1 MDVDIF
7 IQIMIV
13 RFLHHSIAIG
23 KLSFTFT
30 KRNLIRVSIVKIV
43 CQLEIHMKIGCSILR
58 FFSVFA
64 GELGVDCF
72 EGDRKHIK
80 VSWLLQ
86 NYKRNMSKKVQ
97 FFVWQKA
104 FFSALPRNDNSVR
117 SIGESF
123 SSIFYGRLLQIVDLF
138 LKRYFWIQDT
148 WWANQLILSFSQVQ
162 HSHSRRNY
170 NDIYS
175 WKDFQNNKK

>member
-1 MDVDIF
+1 MDVDVF
-7 IQIMIV
+7 IQRKIV

-23 KLSFTFT
+23 KLSFT

-58 FFSVFA
+58 FFFCLCRRIESGLSWG
-64 GELGVDCF
+64 GEGS
-72 EGDRKHIK
+72 I
-80 VSWLLQ
+80 
-86 NYKRNMSKKVQ
+86 SKYHDYCKITKEICLKKYN
-97 FFVWQKA
+97 FRLTKGI
-104 FFSALPRNDNSVR
+104 FSALPRNDNSVR

-162 HSHSRRNY
+162 HIHSRRNY